1 MSEVTLASLTERV
14 DNVLDILG
22 RVEEQTTKT
31 NGRVSALEV
40 AAKVREAVEEERAR
54 TLARE
59 ADVRAQALAVDA
71 VSKAQALASQTFL
84 VERKRWGVGTFLS
97 AVSVLCGVAGTLFG
111 LLH

>member
-14 DNVLDILG
+14 DNVLDVLVRI
-22 RVEEQTTKT
+22 ETQTTKT

-59 ADVRAQALAVDA
+59 ADVRAQALALEA
-71 VSKAQALASQTFL
+71 VSKAAVLAAQADK
-84 VERKRWGVGTFLS
+84 VESKRWGVGTTIS
-97 AVSVLCGVAGTLFG
+97 VAAVLCAVVTTAYGFFA
-111 LLH
+111 